1 MEEQSGHPCSLCQ
14 RLEVERASAERIHAL
29 ALKALEERFET
40 ASRTEYAKLR
50 LAESDARLDLEM
62 LRLQVDRHRLEH
74 KELRSRQSG
83 D

>member
-14 RLEVERASAERIHAL
+14 RLEVERAGAERAYAL

-40 ASRTEYAKLR
+40 ASPTEYAKLR
-50 LAESDARLDLEM
+50 LAESDARLDLKM

-74 KELRSRQSG
+74 KELRLSQSG